1 MKIDYCLIG
10 STTNP
15 LYLDFWP
22 VVSKIWKEVFN
33 ITPVLGLIC
42 DEDSDLISD
51 EYGIIKKIKT
61 SNLTD
66 EGTQSQIVRMY
77 LSKFLS
83 GNCIISDIDMIPLS
97 KKYFIDDLIE
107 YSDDDVLVM
116 SSHHY
121 QTINT
126 KQYPM
131 CYVVGNS
138 KSFNNIFETETNWDE
153 FVIKSS
159 RNGWYSDQCFLYES
173 IQKYGVENVK
183 FPYRSFSNDRVDR
196 DQWYYNANAVK
207 EGKYIDSHL
216 LRPYIS
222 YKTQIEFLINL
233 LY

>member
-22 VVSKIWKEVFN
+22 IVSKVWKEVFN

-51 EYGIIKKIKT
+51 EYGIIKKFKK
-61 SNLTD
+61 SNLID
-66 EGTQSQIVRMY
+66 EGTQSQVVRMY

-97 KKYFIDDLIE
+97 KKYFIDDLKE
-107 YSDDDVLVM
+107 YSDDDFLIM
-116 SSHHY
+116 SSHHP
-121 QTINT
+121 QTAEI

-131 CYVVGNS
+131 CYVIGNS
-138 KSFNNIFETETNWDE
+138 KNFNKVFNTESSWDE
-153 FVIKSS
+153 FILQSS
-159 RNGWYSDQCFLYES
+159 KNGWYSDQCFLYNS
-173 IQKYGVENVK
+173 IQKYGIENVK
-183 FPYRSFSNDRVDR
+183 FPYRSFSNDRIDR
-196 DQWYYNANAVK
+196 NQWSYDSNAVK

-216 LRPYIS
+216 LRPYNL
-222 YKTQIEFLINL
+222 YKPHIEHLINL

>member
-61 SNLTD
+61 SKLTD

-97 KKYFIDDLIE
+97 RQYFIDNLIE
-107 YSDDDVLVM
+107 YSNDDVLVM

-138 KSFNNIFETETNWDE
+138 KNFNNIFKTETNWDE

-159 RNGWYSDQCFLYES
+159 KNGWYSDQCFLYES

-196 DQWYYNANAVK
+196 DQWDYDANAVK

-216 LRPYIS
+216 LRPHIS
-222 YKTQIEFLINL
+222 YKTQNELLINL